1 MIYAFCDCGCYCF
14 EVELDSLLL
23 VDFEIFKL
31 HCLLRRYL
39 KFGEDCI
46 LKIVFLLFCF
56 KKPKG
61 VWREAPII
69 WIDEQKVQ

>member
-23 VDFEIFKL
+23 LDFEIFKL
-31 HCLLRRYL
+31 HCLLGRYL
-39 KFGEDCI
+39 KFDEDCTLMI
-46 LKIVFLLFCF
+46 IRFFFCF

-61 VWREAPII
+61 VWREASTI
-69 WIDEQKVQ
+69 